1 MPLVFCVLA
10 GMVILAFTIWKK
22 TDIKTQSK
30 KIIQLVV
37 CTITWI
43 SLSYQLVNI
52 AHYVDESGEKIKNI
66 IGNYGLVLLW
76 ISIISFSVYL
86 FYLFFDCFLKKGN

>member
-1 MPLVFCVLA
+1 MPIIFCLLVGMVVLA
-10 GMVILAFTIWKK
+10 FAIWKK
-22 TDIKTQSK
+22 TDIKSKSK

-37 CTITWI
+37 CTITWV
-43 SLSYQLVNI
+43 SLSYQIINI

-86 FYLFFDCFLKKGN
+86 INLFIDYFFKKGN